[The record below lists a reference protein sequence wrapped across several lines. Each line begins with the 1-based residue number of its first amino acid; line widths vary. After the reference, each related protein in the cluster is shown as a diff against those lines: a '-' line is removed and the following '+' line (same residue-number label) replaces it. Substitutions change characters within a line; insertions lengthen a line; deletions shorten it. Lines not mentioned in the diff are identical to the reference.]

1 MTKEQAD
8 RIFTV
13 VSKTV
18 LTSIKTM
25 TDKQRIRK
33 PICLDS
39 VSLVLKISLKDLT
52 PIVEHLQ
59 SEGHLM
65 IHPNPAGK
73 LGRTNKPDHISLN

>member
-8 RIFTV
+8 VLQEKI
-13 VSKTV
+13 SATV
-18 LTSIKTM
+18 LSSIKTM
-25 TDKQRIRK
+25 SDKQRVKK

-39 VSLVLKISLKDLT
+39 LSLVLKISLKDLT

-65 IHPNPAGK
+65 IYPNPANK
-73 LGRTNKPDHISLN
+73 AGRSNKPDYISLN